1 MSSVVVD
8 TSAVVA
14 ILADE
19 PGREWLSAHLAT
31 AEQRVMAAPTA
42 LELGIVLEARTP
54 AAVGIARRLL
64 RDARVDLVAF
74 DQALEERAMHAW
86 RRFGKGRH
94 PAGLNLGDCFTYALA
109 EETGFPILC
118 VGDDFLRTDLPVLC
132 PPALKSVSRSA
143 RGT

>member
-1 MSSVVVD
+1 MTSLVVD

-19 PGREWLSAHLAT
+19 PGREWLSAQLAV
-31 AEQRVMAAPTA
+31 AQERVMAAPTV

-54 AAVGIARRLL
+54 AAVGIARRVL
-64 RDARVDLVAF
+64 RDAQVDVVPFGAE
-74 DQALEERAMHAW
+74 LEERAMQAW

-94 PAGLNLGDCFTYALA
+94 PAGLNFGDCFTYALA

-118 VGDDFLRTDLPVLC
+118 VGDDFSRTDLPALC
-132 PPALKSVSRSA
+132 PPAR
-143 RGT
+143 